1 MEDSMASAIVFT
13 GNFANLGAMSR
24 TKSMVAKDPSSIHVT
39 AARRCLLAVVDL
51 RSLASLEFVGS

>member
-1 MEDSMASAIVFT
+1 MTSAIVFT
-13 GNFANLGAMSR
+13 GTLANLGAMSR
-24 TKSMVAKDPSSIHVT
+24 AKSTVSKDPSSIHVA